1 LIVTT
6 LLTRPPNRA
15 ALLFRLTM
23 VGVLASCFAGT
34 GCTIWRARKPTTW
47 SAATAPNQFEN
58 ILWKDLVAGNV
69 EEVHRHLAPLFVFTS
84 ADGTRDREAY
94 LQYLAQM
101 HISGYSMADVTSKPN
116 GNDWVVSYRLTLQGT
131 ALQLPTPA
139 RVMTVWQHVRRSWVV
154 IAQSVTPEVQP
165 TTARP

>member
-6 LLTRPPNRA
+6 LLTRPPHRA
-15 ALLFRLTM
+15 ALLFRLISLA
-23 VGVLASCFAGT
+23 VLASCFAGT
-34 GCTIWRARKPTTW
+34 GCTIWRAKRPTTW
-47 SAATAPNQFEN
+47 SVATAPDQFEN
-58 ILWKDLVAGNV
+58 ILWKELVAGNA
-69 EEVHRHLAPLFVFTS
+69 EEVHRHLAPSFVFTS

-101 HISGYSMADVTSKPN
+101 HISSFSIADVTSKPN
-116 GNDWVVSYRLTLQGT
+116 GNDWVVSYRLSLQGSS
-131 ALQLPTPA
+131 LQLPSPA

-165 TTARP
+165 AAARP